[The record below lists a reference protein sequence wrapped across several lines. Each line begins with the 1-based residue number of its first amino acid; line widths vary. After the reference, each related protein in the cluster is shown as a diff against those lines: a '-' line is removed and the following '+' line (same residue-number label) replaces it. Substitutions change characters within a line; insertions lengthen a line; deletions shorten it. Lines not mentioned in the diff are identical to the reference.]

1 MATFQSYESISIS
14 VSVSHPLTL
23 LFYRVFKLIWCMEIE
38 SNVEFVTN
46 YDHNEISKVYA
57 CCRSKLRTAAQY
69 VRHEV

>member
-1 MATFQSYESISIS
+1 
-14 VSVSHPLTL
+14 
-23 LFYRVFKLIWCMEIE
+23 MEIE